1 MSRSKPRVKRRKRN
15 AERDLGPATEVT
27 TRLEPAVAEGAGF
40 AEGETSQVRREMAD
54 IGFAI

>member
-1 MSRSKPRVKRRKRN
+1 VN
-15 AERDLGPATEVT
+15 FGTAGGDAET
-27 TRLEPAVAEGAGF
+27 LEPAVAEGAGF